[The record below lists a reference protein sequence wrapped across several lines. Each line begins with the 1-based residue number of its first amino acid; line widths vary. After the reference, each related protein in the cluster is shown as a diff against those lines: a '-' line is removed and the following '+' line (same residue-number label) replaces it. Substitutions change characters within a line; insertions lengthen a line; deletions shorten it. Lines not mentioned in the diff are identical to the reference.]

1 MPLAVQAKQK
11 YVYDDYLAWPEGERW
26 ELIDGEP
33 CAMTPAPSLRHQRVI
48 SRLAHL
54 LETALAGHPCTAFVA
69 PVDVV
74 LADDTVVQPDVLV
87 VCDASKLE
95 ANRVAG
101 APDLIV
107 EVLSPPTALRDHRA
121 KRELY
126 ERYGV
131 REYILLD
138 PEAQFAE
145 RFTLGPDGVY
155 GRSDLFGPED
165 VLRLSSLGGLELRL
179 SEVFERAL

>member
-1 MPLAVQAKQK
+1 MPLAAQHKQK
-11 YVYDDYLAWPEGERW
+11 YAYCDYLTWPEGERW
-26 ELIDGEP
+26 ELIAGEP
-33 CAMTPAPSLRHQRVI
+33 LAMTPAPSLKHQRI
-48 SRLAHL
+48 AGRLYFA
-54 LETALAGHPCTAFVA
+54 LEAALSGHPCTAFIA

-74 LADDTVVQPDVLV
+74 LANDTVVQPDVLV

-107 EVLSPPTALRDHRA
+107 EVLSPATALRDHKA

-126 ERYGV
+126 ERHGV
-131 REYILLD
+131 REYVLAD

-165 VLRLSSLGGLELRL
+165 VLSLSSLGGLKIRL